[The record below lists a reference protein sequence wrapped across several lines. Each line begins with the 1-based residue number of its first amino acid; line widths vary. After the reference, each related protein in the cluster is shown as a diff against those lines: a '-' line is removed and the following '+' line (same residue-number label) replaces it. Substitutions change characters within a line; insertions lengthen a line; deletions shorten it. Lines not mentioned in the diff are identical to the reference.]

1 MRLTFKI
8 MAAVLLVFAV
18 LQVIYSYLVV
28 QREVAL
34 FRADMDLHAYL
45 LGSVLATSVA
55 DIWKA
60 NGPERVAS
68 VIRDANRSE
77 HLVQVRWVWFGVP
90 PGNPRAPRAKIDD
103 LSSLRSGRELLL
115 PDYTYNGE
123 EYHLAYFPVAI
134 ENGQLSA
141 LELSQPLAR
150 MHHYIQVTIFRRVG
164 LFVIFLIVGGMLV
177 WVLGIR
183 LVGRPV
189 DAMVQQARAVGEGD
203 LEARNN
209 LERVGDEI
217 GVLAR
222 RLNEMTGDLRVAR
235 DRLEEESSRRI
246 AAMEQLNHAER
257 LATVGKLASG
267 LAHELGTPLNVVAGR
282 AKMIASEDMEAA
294 EVLDSA
300 TVIQSQAERM
310 TAIIRQLLDFARS
323 RPAEKR
329 LEPLAKPAT
338 KVVHML
344 SPIASQHHVDIS
356 LEEGDHE
363 PDVQMEVSQIQQVL
377 SNLVMNAIHAMPQGG
392 TIKLSYGTRVAT
404 PPADLGGEEAEYG
417 FIDVVDSGVGIS
429 QENLTRIFAPFFS
442 TKEVGEGTGL
452 GLSIAHSIVHEHR
465 GWLAVES
472 TVGAGSRFTVYLPL
486 GKNS

>member
-55 DIWKA
+55 DIWRA
-60 NGPERVAS
+60 NGPDRVAS

-90 PGNPRAPRAKIDD
+90 SGDPRAPRANLAD
-103 LSSLRSGRELLL
+103 LSSLREGHEVLL
-115 PDYTYNGE
+115 PEYTYNGE
-123 EYHLAYFPVAI
+123 DYHLAYFPVAI

-150 MHHYIQVTIFRRVG
+150 MHNYIRVTIFRRVG
-164 LFVIFLIVGGMLV
+164 LFIVFFIIGGILV

-189 DAMVQQARAVGEGD
+189 DAMVQQARAVGEGNLD
-203 LEARNN
+203 IRNN

-235 DRLEEESSRRI
+235 DRLQEESSRRI
-246 AAMEQLNHAER
+246 AAMEQLSHAER

-282 AKMIASEDMEAA
+282 AKMIASENMEAE

-300 TVIQSQAERM
+300 TVIKNQAERM

-323 RPAEKR
+323 RPAEKH
-329 LEPLAKPAT
+329 LEPLSKPVT

-344 SPIASQHHVDIS
+344 APIAAQHHVDIEV
-356 LEEGDHE
+356 EESDYE
-363 PDVQMEVSQIQQVL
+363 PRVHIDVSQIQQVL
-377 SNLVMNAIHAMPQGG
+377 SNLIMNAVHAMPQGG
-392 TIKLSYGTRVAT
+392 NITLSYGTRVTT
-404 PPADLGGEEAEYG
+404 PPADLGGEQAEYG
-417 FIDVVDSGVGIS
+417 FIDVADSGVGIS
-429 QENLTRIFAPFFS
+429 PENLTRIFAPFFS

-465 GWLAVES
+465 GWLTVES
-472 TVGAGSRFTVYLPL
+472 TVGIGSTFTVFLPL
-486 GKNS
+486 RENS